1 MTYIKKG
8 DNKIKN
14 NLCDVCEIN
23 LVKIKSGSLRCEIC
37 DYDKCDQ
44 CIQKQK

>member
-8 DNKIKN
+8 NKRIKN
-14 NLCDVCEIN
+14 NSCDVCEIF
-23 LVKIKSGSLRCEIC
+23 LAKIKSGSLRCEIC
-37 DYDKCDQ
+37 DYDKCDI